1 LTAKEQLHK
10 LTACSLSDVGRV
22 RDHNEDAF
30 FTDTERRL
38 FIVSDG
44 MGGAQAG
51 SLASE
56 VVVKMLPKMI
66 EERADDVGELSSNE
80 IRLFLRRTI
89 IELSQLLRKE
99 SKNALGIKGMGATV
113 VLAMVHRKH
122 VYIAHMGDS
131 RGYLFRNSRLTR
143 LTKDHS
149 IVGILLRHGDITEE
163 EAKKHPAKGRL
174 SRYVGMEGEI
184 YPDVRAIIF
193 NKGDRLLLC
202 TDGLSGMLSD
212 KAIEE
217 SLQEEHSDPQAACRA
232 LVEAANTAGGEDNIS
247 VVIVDFEK

>member
-30 FTDTERRL
+30 FADTERRL

-56 VVVKMLPKMI
+56 IVVKILPKMI
-66 EERADDVGELSSNE
+66 EERAGDVGELSGNE

-89 IELSQLLRKE
+89 VELGQLLRKE

-163 EAKKHPAKGRL
+163 DAKKHPAKGRL
-174 SRYVGMEGEI
+174 SRYVGMEGEV

-202 TDGLSGMLSD
+202 TDGLSGMVSD

-217 SLQEEHSDPQAACRA
+217 LLRAYSDPQAACRA
-232 LVEAANTAGGEDNIS
+232 LVEAANTAGGEDNIT
-247 VVIVDFEK
+247 VVIVDLEK

>member
-1 LTAKEQLHK
+1 MTVEEQLHR

-66 EERADDVGELSSNE
+66 EERAGDVGELSGNE

-99 SKNALGIKGMGATV
+99 SKNAVGIKGMGATV
-113 VLAMVHRKH
+113 VLAMVHRKQ

-174 SRYVGMEGEI
+174 SRYVGMEGEV

-193 NKGDRLLLC
+193 TKGDRLLLC

-217 SLQEEHSDPQAACRA
+217 LLQEHSDPQAACRA
-232 LVEAANTAGGEDNIS
+232 LVEAANTAGGEDNITA
-247 VVIVDFEK
+247 VIVDFEK

>member
-1 LTAKEQLHK
+1 LTVEEQLHR

-66 EERADDVGELSSNE
+66 EERAGDVGELSGNE

-99 SKNALGIKGMGATV
+99 SKNAVGIKGMGATV
-113 VLAMVHRKH
+113 VLAMVHRKQ

-174 SRYVGMEGEI
+174 SRYVGMEGEV

-193 NKGDRLLLC
+193 TKGDRLLLC

-217 SLQEEHSDPQAACRA
+217 SLQEHSDPQAACRA
-232 LVEAANTAGGEDNIS
+232 LVEAANTAGGEDNITA
-247 VVIVDFEK
+247 VIVDFEK